1 VKNKFVLESFDS
13 YVAFVSG
20 EINEAKEDFVPTL
33 DFVKGYVVKLLAKQ
47 KEFAIGEDGKL
58 AKYASQKDPVEGWLQ
73 NWRKQKKNIGKEYP
87 TRLDLYYGAAFA
99 PFLWDKIKEEQK
111 EELYK
116 KLLRLIKNSG
126 FDGNLLVSTE
136 KQINNLIEKKKSASY
151 SPDISIYPSAIKIEK
166 PEVAPTREEPFTVIG
181 IDAAEQDKVFKD
193 NRWGSGVDSQG
204 GKVNADAF
212 QNPEVL
218 VSIKNTIGGFMKQY
232 ASGNV
237 KINSIEI
244 ESSASRYRNTN
255 EKGGKA
261 ENLSWGELSYN
272 RAVTIAEIINES
284 AIENNIP
291 ADKIKE
297 LQSKISIFSDG
308 INGDGTGGPNPPVG
322 NRFGYYDQNGKFIDD
337 NGTFANEIK
346 KDTSLDEKK
355 KAEKNRSLL
364 VIAELNEKGKP
375 TGKYT
380 TRTEAPKASPAEYN
394 QFRFVRFTMN
404 AIAIISEPEI
414 TPVAPEKDSS
424 MAYKVFVSFPT
435 DEPWFGGGGGSKS
448 KKSKKN
454 PGKPGPGQKRRKCP
468 EM

>member
-1 VKNKFVLESFDS
+1 MKNKFVLESFDS

-20 EINEAKEDFVPTL
+20 EINEAKGDFVPTM
-33 DFVKGYVVKLLAKQ
+33 DFVKEYVVKLLAKQ
-47 KEFAIGEDGKL
+47 KEFAIGEDGRL
-58 AKYASQKDPVEGWLQ
+58 AKYASQKDPVEGWLK
-73 NWRKQKKNIGKEYP
+73 NWRGQKKNQGKEYP
-87 TRLDLYYGAAFA
+87 SSLGAYYGAAFA
-99 PFLWDKIKEEQK
+99 PFLWDKLKEEQK
-111 EELYK
+111 EQLYK
-116 KLLRLIKNSG
+116 DLLKKIKNSG
-126 FDGNLLVSTE
+126 FDGNLLVSAE
-136 KQINNLIEKKKSASY
+136 KQINNLIEKKKSASM
-151 SPDISIYPSAIKIEK
+151 SPYISILPSAIKIEK
-166 PEVAPTREEPFTVIG
+166 PEVAPKREEPFTVIG
-181 IDAAEQDKVFKD
+181 IDAEEQDKVFKD

-218 VSIKNTIGGFMKQY
+218 ASIKNTIGSFMKQY

-272 RAVTIAEIINES
+272 RAITIAQLINES
-284 AIENNIP
+284 AIENKISEE
-291 ADKIKE
+291 KIKE

-308 INGDGTGGPNPPVG
+308 ANGDGTGGPNPPAG

-364 VIAELNEKGKP
+364 VIAELDEKGKP

-380 TRTEAPKASPAEYN
+380 TRTEAPKASPADYN

-404 AIAIISEPEI
+404 AIAIISEPEV
-414 TPVAPEKDSS
+414 TPVAPEKEASVD
-424 MAYKVFVSFPT
+424 YKVYSSFPK
-435 DEPWFGGGGGSKS
+435 DEPWFGGGGSKS

-454 PGKPGPGQKRRKCP
+454 PGKPGKGQKRRKCP

>member
-1 VKNKFVLESFDS
+1 MKNKFVLESFDS
-13 YVAFVSG
+13 YLAFVNG
-20 EINEAKEDFVPTL
+20 EINEDTGDFVPTL
-33 DFVKGYVVKLLAKQ
+33 DFVKEYVVKLLAKQ
-47 KEFAIGEDGKL
+47 KEFAVGEDGKL
-58 AKYASQKDPVEGWLQ
+58 AKYASQKNPAEEWFK
-73 NWRKQKKNIGKEYP
+73 NWRGQKKNIGKEYP
-87 TRLDLYYGAAFA
+87 TGLSAYYGASFA
-99 PFLWDKIKEEQK
+99 PFLWDKLKEEQK

-116 KLLRLIKNSG
+116 DLLRKIKKSG
-126 FDGNLLVSTE
+126 FDGNLIVSAE
-136 KQINNLIEKKKSASY
+136 KQINNLIGKKKGVNW
-151 SPDISIYPSAIKIEK
+151 SPMISILPSAIKIEK
-166 PEVAPTREEPFTVIG
+166 PEVAPKREEPFTVIG
-181 IDAAEQDKVFKD
+181 IGAEEQDKVFKD

-218 VSIKNTIGGFMKQY
+218 ESIKNTIGGFMKQY

-272 RAVTIAEIINES
+272 RAVTIAEIMNES

-291 ADKIKE
+291 EDKIRE

-308 INGDGTGGPNPPVG
+308 TNGDGTGGPNPPVG
-322 NRFGYYDQNGKFIDD
+322 NRFGYYDENGKFIDD

-364 VIAELNEKGKP
+364 VIAELNEQGKP

-380 TRTEAPKASPAEYN
+380 TRTEVPKASPADYN

-414 TPVAPEKDSS
+414 TPVAPEKETSV
-424 MAYKVFVSFPT
+424 AYKVLSSFPT
-435 DEPWFGGGGGSKS
+435 DDPWFGGGGSKS
-448 KKSKKN
+448 SRSKKN
-454 PGKPGPGQKRRKCP
+454 PGKPGKGQKRRRCP
-468 EM
+468 EF

>member
-1 VKNKFVLESFDS
+1 MKNKFVLESFDS
-13 YVAFVSG
+13 YVAFVNG
-20 EINEAKEDFVPTL
+20 EINEAKGDFVPTL
-33 DFVKGYVVKLLAKQ
+33 DFVKEYVVKLLAKQ
-47 KEFAIGEDGKL
+47 KEFAIGEDGRL
-58 AKYASQKDPVEGWLQ
+58 AKYASQKDPVEGWLK
-73 NWRKQKKNIGKEYP
+73 NWRSQKKNQGKEYP
-87 TRLDLYYGAAFA
+87 ASLGASFGAAFA
-99 PFLWDKIKEEQK
+99 PFLWDKLKEEQK
-111 EELYK
+111 EQLYK
-116 KLLRLIKNSG
+116 DLLKKIKNSG
-126 FDGNLLVSTE
+126 FDGNLLVSAE
-136 KQINNLIEKKKSASY
+136 KQINNLIEKKKSASWTPY
-151 SPDISIYPSAIKIEK
+151 ISILPSAIKIEK
-166 PEVAPTREEPFTVIG
+166 PEVAPKREEPFTIIG
-181 IDAAEQDKVFKD
+181 IDAEEQDKVFKD

-218 VSIKNTIGGFMKQY
+218 ASIKNTIGGFMKQY

-272 RAVTIAEIINES
+272 RAVTIAQIMNES

-291 ADKIKE
+291 EDKIKE

-308 INGDGTGGPNPPVG
+308 TNGDGTGGPNPPVG

-364 VIAELNEKGKP
+364 VIAELDEKGKP

-414 TPVAPEKDSS
+414 TPVAPEKEASV
-424 MAYKVFVSFPT
+424 AYKVYSSFPK
-435 DEPWFGGGGGSKS
+435 DEPWFGGGGSKS

-454 PGKPGPGQKRRKCP
+454 PGKPGKGQKRRSCP